1 MKKLNKY
8 GEKTLTSCPAY
19 VKRQR
24 DGNFQMIHEHNHD
37 GEELL
42 EVKVRVYKK
51 VKCKALRQ
59 KFDSAKDIVEE
70 VLLNEYE
77 KESGGFPVI
86 SIDNLTRIANRQRE
100 KSRPTH
106 PTDLFFKVKNDHIP
120 PNFYRGEVIVHSA
133 KGNRRHLIFATDLQL
148 QLLRKAR
155 RWFADG
161 TFDASKK
168 PFSQLFSLHAFI
180 RKGDSVKQVP
190 LFFALMSSKRAKDY
204 KAVLDTLLNLLPV
217 EPNVEEFV
225 SDFEQAI
232 WLAVRQSFNG
242 RVKMSGCYFHWSQ
255 AVWRKLV
262 DIGLGPAYRKKC
274 SETRKICRRLMCL
287 PFLPAR
293 KIVRVFNK
301 LKQSAVGK
309 VITLCQYIY
318 RTWISPLTAKWQPKT
333 WSVFMK
339 AVRTNNDAEGW
350 HNRLN
355 QKIRVAHPW

>member
-8 GEKTLTSCPAY
+8 GEKTLTSWPAY

-51 VKCKALRQ
+51 VKCKALWQ

-86 SIDNLTRIANRQRE
+86 SIDNLTRIVNRQRE

-106 PTDLFFKVKNDHIP
+106 PTDFFFKVKNDHIP

-133 KGNRRHLIFATDLQL
+133 KENRRHLIFATDLQL
-148 QLLRKAR
+148 QLLIKAR

-168 PFSQLFSLHAFI
+168 PFSQLFSLHTFI
-180 RKGDSVKQVP
+180 RKNDSVKQP
-190 LFFALMSSKRAKDY
+190 Y
-204 KAVLDTLLNLLPV
+204 
-217 EPNVEEFV
+217 
-225 SDFEQAI
+225 
-232 WLAVRQSFNG
+232 
-242 RVKMSGCYFHWSQ
+242 
-255 AVWRKLV
+255 
-262 DIGLGPAYRKKC
+262 
-274 SETRKICRRLMCL
+274 
-287 PFLPAR
+287 
-293 KIVRVFNK
+293 
-301 LKQSAVGK
+301 
-309 VITLCQYIY
+309 
-318 RTWISPLTAKWQPKT
+318 
-333 WSVFMK
+333 
-339 AVRTNNDAEGW
+339 
-350 HNRLN
+350 
-355 QKIRVAHPW
+355 

>member
-86 SIDNLTRIANRQRE
+86 S
-100 KSRPTH
+100 
-106 PTDLFFKVKNDHIP
+106 
-120 PNFYRGEVIVHSA
+120 
-133 KGNRRHLIFATDLQL
+133 
-148 QLLRKAR
+148 
-155 RWFADG
+155 
-161 TFDASKK
+161 
-168 PFSQLFSLHAFI
+168 
-180 RKGDSVKQVP
+180 DSVKQVP
-190 LFFALMSSKRAKDY
+190 LFFAPMSSKRAKDY

-217 EPNVEEFV
+217 EPNVEEFF

-274 SETRKICRRLMCL
+274 SETRKIY
-287 PFLPAR
+287 AR
-293 KIVRVFNK
+293 KSRKFIENWSKYGDKKFHKPEISLKSRESKIIARCLNYDYECVCTKLAQYQQTNK
-301 LKQSAVGK
+301 IKTLFKDLHKRCEEIKPCWEHLNPDPEEPSPSVE
-309 VITLCQYIY
+309 ITGEELA
-318 RTWISPLTAKWQPKT
+318 T
-333 WSVFMK
+333 
-339 AVRTNNDAEGW
+339 
-350 HNRLN
+350 
-355 QKIRVAHPW
+355 QKGSEVC